1 MIEDWRAY
9 TKKLREQADGERKHM
24 AADRERLQEVQ
35 ADERALWDKERDAL
49 KMRIIEQEDRIAELE
64 ALLERGGAGNRVM
77 SGSARSSSPAAGMW
91 SP

>member
-1 MIEDWRAY
+1 
-9 TKKLREQADGERKHM
+9 M

-64 ALLERGGAGNRVM
+64 TLLERGGVGSRVM
-77 SGSARSSSPAAGMW
+77 SGSARSASPAAGM
-91 SP
+91 SLFEPELGHYCATLHLLTVLFT